1 MANEVIIEEY
11 QAFDAKMQIPTKW
24 LTTQVINAGAVSA
37 ALNANTTYIRVRSN
51 TTAFWY
57 KFGTDNS
64 VTASAASGSSRVAGD
79 GVNDHAVTP
88 NTPTYI
94 GTL

>member
-24 LTTQVINAGAVSA
+24 LTTQVINSGTVSA
-37 ALNANTTYIRVRSN
+37 QLNVATSYIRIRSN
-51 TTAFWY
+51 GTAFWY
-57 KFGTDNS
+57 KFGTDNT
-64 VTASAASGSSRVAGD
+64 VTASAASGSSRVAAD
-79 GVNDHAVTP
+79 GVNDHAITP
-88 NTPTYI
+88 NTPTFI